1 MNQEDKDKV
10 ITALGGKKGLLDAA
24 VPSVVFLVSFNI
36 FHNLMYSIYG
46 SVATSVVLTLLRII
60 QKETLMHSISGLLG
74 VGFCAFIAWK
84 TGTPKGYY
92 APSLWKNG
100 GYALGYLISILV
112 RWPIIGVLLGAILGE
127 GTSWRNDAARMR
139 VYKIATA
146 LWVGMFAL
154 RLVIQYPLYHLD
166 YLNALGIANI
176 FLGLP
181 LYFAT
186 LWATWLVVKS
196 APVTKKP
203 DVS

>member
-84 TGTPKGYY
+84 TGT
-92 APSLWKNG
+92 ACLRRQQRPS
-100 GYALGYLISILV
+100 
-112 RWPIIGVLLGAILGE
+112 RWC
-127 GTSWRNDAARMR
+127 S
-139 VYKIATA
+139 
-146 LWVGMFAL
+146 
-154 RLVIQYPLYHLD
+154 
-166 YLNALGIANI
+166 
-176 FLGLP
+176 
-181 LYFAT
+181 
-186 LWATWLVVKS
+186 
-196 APVTKKP
+196 P
-203 DVS
+203 DSNHA